1 MMLDG
6 RDYIAT
12 SAVRMPRVVQD
23 GDFRIAVAGLAH
35 GHVYSLVGGLLEAG
49 ATLDCVYD
57 PEQSKVDAFIERFGG
72 QARAVSGLE
81 DILSDER
88 ISLVVNC
95 VRPDLRADV
104 SILLLEAGKDVFSD
118 KPGFLKVEDYQRIKD
133 AISASGKHYL
143 IYFSEHFH
151 SEGMIYA
158 QKLVSSGQIG
168 KVVHY
173 EGFGPHRLNPT
184 TRPQWFFDVEKNGS
198 VLLDLGCHL
207 VEQFM
212 SLTGSKDV
220 EIRLAR
226 VSNLCHPG
234 FPGFFDFGEMV
245 LQTPEGVSGYIRV
258 DWLTPDGLSV
268 WGDGRAFITGDT
280 GYIEARKYLDV
291 GKDAEGDNVILVNN
305 ETEEMIRTK
314 DKVGFDF
321 FGKFILDCIG
331 GRFTATDYD
340 LSLEA
345 MKSSALAEQ
354 IARS

>member
-1 MMLDG
+1 MLDG

-12 SAVRMPRVVQD
+12 SAIKTPRVVQE
-23 GDFRIAVAGLAH
+23 GAFRIAVAGLAH

-57 PEQSKVDAFIERFGG
+57 EDTGKVKAFIERFGG
-72 QARAVSGLE
+72 RARAVSSLE
-81 DILSDER
+81 EILSDER
-88 ISLVVNC
+88 IALVVNC
-95 VRPDLRADV
+95 VRPDIRADV
-104 SILLLEAGKDVFSD
+104 SVRLLEAGKNVFSD
-118 KPGFLKVEDYQRIKD
+118 KPGFLKVKDYQKIKD
-133 AISASGKHYL
+133 AVSSSKKHYL

-151 SEGMIYA
+151 SEGMICA
-158 QKLVSSGQIG
+158 QNLVSEGKIG

-173 EGFGPHRLNPT
+173 EGFGPHRLNPS

-212 SLTGSKDV
+212 CLTGSKDV
-220 EIRLAR
+220 EIKLAR
-226 VSNLCHPG
+226 VSNLCHPE
-234 FPGFFDFGEMV
+234 FPGFYDFGEMV

-258 DWLTPDGLSV
+258 DWLTPDGLST
-268 WGDGRAFITGDT
+268 WGDGRAFISGDA

-291 GKDAEGDNVILVNN
+291 GKDTESDNVILVNN
-305 ETEEMIRTK
+305 DTEELIRAK

-321 FGKFILDCIG
+321 FGKFILDCIE
-331 GRFTATDYD
+331 GRSAATDYD

-345 MKSSALAEQ
+345 MRVSAVAEQMALA
-354 IARS
+354 